1 MTRMEIGTSGVGTN
15 PGKIMF
21 YMGMLFVV
29 IGALVGGG
37 GLVGSVTAGEPGAL
51 FFGVVFVAMFCGI
64 GGFFAKIG
72 YDQMHAADDVLE
84 QGAAYLGKIF
94 AYEPDY
100 QITMNGQPCITLVVR
115 YLMNGQIREA
125 RVNTGEVNAARYP
138 RGATVSIKVLDGRAV
153 LVPGSVS
160 DVRIEQEDD
169 LLNPDFDP
177 SGLMSSIGISCPNC
191 GASITVPYG
200 MSRFC
205 PYCNSKITVD
215 ARGELVK

>member
-1 MTRMEIGTSGVGTN
+1 
-15 PGKIMF
+15 
-21 YMGMLFVV
+21 
-29 IGALVGGG
+29 
-37 GLVGSVTAGEPGAL
+37 
-51 FFGVVFVAMFCGI
+51 
-64 GGFFAKIG
+64 
-72 YDQMHAADDVLE
+72 
-84 QGAAYLGKIF
+84 
-94 AYEPDY
+94 
-100 QITMNGQPCITLVVR
+100 
-115 YLMNGQIREA
+115 MNGQIREA